1 MQVEPGLGAIPTLII
16 GGILLAMSLFLLGI
30 ALRRMRPEAQG
41 SLITQS
47 MHRR

>member
-1 MQVEPGLGAIPTLII
+1 MQVQPGLGAIPTLIL
-16 GGILLAMSLFLLGI
+16 GGILLALSLFLLGI
-30 ALRRMRPEAQG
+30 ALRRMRHESQG